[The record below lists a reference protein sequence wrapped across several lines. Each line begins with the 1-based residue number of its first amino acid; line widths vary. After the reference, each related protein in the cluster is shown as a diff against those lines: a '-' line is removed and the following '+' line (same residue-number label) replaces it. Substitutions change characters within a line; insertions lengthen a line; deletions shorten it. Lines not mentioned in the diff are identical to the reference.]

1 MRRRWLHRSLLLV
14 LAFVLA
20 ACGTPPPG
28 EPPVLVSDDTLVLS
42 SQQREALL
50 EADLDS
56 GELRFAASQQGAFP
70 VGSVLVSEPAAAAP
84 RGLLRRVTAERL
96 EDDEV
101 VLDTVLA
108 ALDEALLQGSMR
120 AEIPLSAADVQG
132 AQTFVQGGAIR
143 LSGAADDD
151 YAIVLDFDRV
161 LLGDPSDPDNQLR
174 LEGALKL
181 DANFVFDVDINIFS
195 DSTFEARVDV
205 RELVEISITGALDQ
219 QFERELTIVNLPFTP
234 IVIPIGPFP
243 VVLTPEL
250 RVSIGV
256 TGDVRVYFTTGV
268 RQTAELSLGLRY
280 QNGWRTIAERDFD
293 FQTLPVV
300 LEGSALVQG
309 YARADFAI
317 FLYGMLGAGIYAK
330 GFVEADAEIGRSPF
344 YTIDA
349 GLEAGVSIEGR
360 RVFSFIGR
368 NDVVLFEVR
377 RELSR
382 SSNAAPSVAIVG
394 PAGPNLDAGR
404 AYTLGANASDREDGS
419 ACCSLS
425 WHVGPG
431 TSVTPSAANRVGTGT
446 TTTYTFPGTGAYTV
460 AAVAIDSAGA
470 SSSDAR
476 TFDVVATPPAP
487 YLLLPPVDLRASVA
501 YEVRYGARDDNVSS
515 GFLTCDALALSATGG
530 ATIGAPQVRGS
541 DCVSSVSFPSAG
553 SATVRVDAT
562 DPYGTTGFTSQSVTI
577 LAAPTQ
583 PIPVI
588 DTFTVS
594 RNDAGQWTDG
604 GAFTYVATGG
614 AFPLAISVSASNATS
629 YTYAYL
635 VEPDGA
641 APRSGT
647 LGISGTP
654 ATLGQAAFENV
665 TQSTSGRFTLT
676 VIVGN
681 GETDVTRSI
690 TVTYQQVFN

>member
-28 EPPVLVSDDTLVLS
+28 DPPVLVADDTLVLS

-50 EADLDS
+50 EADLES

-96 EDDEV
+96 EGDEV

-108 ALDEALLQGSMR
+108 ALDEAVVQGRVR
-120 AEIPLSAADVQG
+120 AEIPLAASDVRG

-161 LLGDPSDPDNQLR
+161 LLGDPNDPDNQLR

-181 DANFVFDVDINIFS
+181 DPSFVFDVDINLFS
-195 DSTFEARVDV
+195 DSTFVARVDV
-205 RELVEISITGALDQ
+205 RELVEVSITGALDQ
-219 QFERELTIVNLPFTP
+219 TFEREIQIASLPFSP
-234 IVIPIGPFP
+234 IVIPVGPVP

-250 RVSIGV
+250 KVSIGV
-256 TGDVRVYFTTGV
+256 TGDVRLYFTTGV
-268 RQTAELSLGLRY
+268 RQTAELSLGVRY
-280 QNGWRTIAERDFD
+280 QNGWTAIADRDFD

-309 YARADFAI
+309 YARADFAL
-317 FLYGMLGAGIYAK
+317 FLYGVLGAGIYAK

-349 GLEAGVSIEGR
+349 GLEAGMTIEGR
-360 RVFSFIGR
+360 AMFSSIGR
-368 NDVVLFEVR
+368 NDLVLFEVR

-382 SSNAAPSVAIVG
+382 SANAAPSVAI
-394 PAGPNLDAGR
+394 AGPSGPTLDAGR
-404 AYTLGANASDREDGS
+404 AYTLRANARDREDGS
-419 ACCSLS
+419 ACCSIS

-431 TSVTPSAANRVGTGT
+431 TSLTPTAANRVGTGT
-446 TTTYTFPGTGAYTV
+446 TTGYTFPGTGSYTV

-470 SSSDAR
+470 SSNDTQ
-476 TFDVVATPPAP
+476 TFTVVATPPEP
-487 YLLLPPVDLRASVA
+487 YLLLPPVGLRATVA
-501 YEVRYGARDDNVSS
+501 YEVRYGARDDNVAD
-515 GFLTCDALALSATGG
+515 GFLTCDALALSAGGG
-530 ATIGAPQVRGS
+530 AVIGAPQVRGS
-541 DCVSSVSFPSAG
+541 DCVSSVTFPTTG
-553 SATVRVDAT
+553 GVTVRVDAT

-588 DTFTVS
+588 DAFTVS
-594 RNDAGQWTDG
+594 RNDSGQWTDG
-604 GAFTYVATGG
+604 GAFTYVDTGG
-614 AFPLAISVSASNATS
+614 AFPLTISVTASNATS

-641 APRSGT
+641 ASRSGP
-647 LGISGTP
+647 LGVSGTP
-654 ATLGQAAFENV
+654 TTLGQAAFESV

>member
-20 ACGTPPPG
+20 ACGTPQSG
-28 EPPVLVSDDTLVLS
+28 DPPVLVADDTLVLS

-50 EADLDS
+50 EADLES

-96 EDDEV
+96 EGDEV

-108 ALDEALLQGSMR
+108 ALDEAVVQGRVR
-120 AEIPLSAADVQG
+120 AEIPLAASDVRG

-161 LLGDPSDPDNQLR
+161 LLGDPNDPDNQLR

-181 DANFVFDVDINIFS
+181 DPSFVFDVDINLFS
-195 DSTFEARVDV
+195 DSTFVARVDV
-205 RELVEISITGALDQ
+205 RELVEVSITGALDQ
-219 QFERELTIVNLPFTP
+219 TFEREIQIASLPFSP
-234 IVIPIGPFP
+234 IVIPVGPVP

-250 RVSIGV
+250 KVSIGV
-256 TGDVRVYFTTGV
+256 TGDVRLYFTTGV
-268 RQTAELSLGLRY
+268 RQTAELSLGVRY
-280 QNGWRTIAERDFD
+280 QNGWTAIADRDFD

-309 YARADFAI
+309 YARADFAL
-317 FLYGMLGAGIYAK
+317 FLYGVLGAGIYAK

-349 GLEAGVSIEGR
+349 GLEAGMTIEGR
-360 RVFSFIGR
+360 AMFSSIGR
-368 NDVVLFEVR
+368 NDLVLFEVR

-382 SSNAAPSVAIVG
+382 SANAAPSVAI
-394 PAGPNLDAGR
+394 AGPSGPTLDAGR
-404 AYTLGANASDREDGS
+404 AYTLRANARDREDGS
-419 ACCSLS
+419 ACCSIS

-431 TSVTPSAANRVGTGT
+431 TSLTPTAANRVGTGT
-446 TTTYTFPGTGAYTV
+446 TTGYTFPGTGSYTV

-470 SSSDAR
+470 SSNDTQ
-476 TFDVVATPPAP
+476 TFTVVATPPEP
-487 YLLLPPVDLRASVA
+487 YLLLPPVGLRATVA
-501 YEVRYGARDDNVSS
+501 YEVRYGARDDNVAD
-515 GFLTCDALALSATGG
+515 GFLTCDALALSAGGG
-530 ATIGAPQVRGS
+530 AVIGAPQVRGS
-541 DCVSSVSFPSAG
+541 DCVSSVTFPTTG
-553 SATVRVDAT
+553 GVTVRVDAT

-588 DTFTVS
+588 DAFTVS
-594 RNDAGQWTDG
+594 RNDSGQWTDG
-604 GAFTYVATGG
+604 GAFTYVDTGG
-614 AFPLAISVSASNATS
+614 AFPLTISVTASNATS

-641 APRSGT
+641 ASRSGP